1 MCDDMVF
8 EPDQIVPDC
17 SSPIGI
23 VRMFQDPEPPAPAAE
38 RRWKVQENLRPG
50 QNPYTWQVT
59 RNREAA
65 WQSRYRG
72 SVKQDLDTY
81 VERNGDWA
89 QLRLSEASAQQ
100 KARRESASQV
110 DEFFEDHQ
118 VEPLGDGGINASS
131 YATYASSPSPAA
143 YLNRHHGYPAH
154 ATAHMRTDYRL
165 YPSAAPK
172 SEDMFAKPNPPQPHL
187 QQHLHQ
193 QPSAPPA
200 GSMPVWQEL
209 SACINPRDTDISATP
224 SHSIDI
230 LPVVKTEGSVLAPCQ
245 YGAVGRQ
252 GLEASCY
259 PGGGYSPQGAAAAPH
274 TNFKLM
280 VGGPHFSMAR
290 VSCMPPTPPNSEPGS
305 PSTDGVPLGGAS
317 STRRTP
323 PPPYPA
329 ECPPSTSSGATVSE
343 PPRPKYNKR
352 NNPELEKRR
361 IHHCDFEG
369 CRKVY
374 TKSSHLKAHQR
385 IHTGE
390 KPYLC
395 QWEGCNWRFARSDE
409 LTRHYR
415 KHTGQKPFKCLICE
429 RSFARSDHLAL
440 HMKRHQPKNK

>member
-1 MCDDMVF
+1 MCRLL
-8 EPDQIVPDC
+8 DQHFQRTVAGDALLRVERPRLRQAGPGHLRGAERRLGATAAIRGERPAKGSPRERLSSRRVLRGSPSRALGGRWHQRVVVRPLRLIPVP
-17 SSPIGI
+17 GGL
-23 VRMFQDPEPPAPAAE
+23 PEPPPWVPRAC
-38 RRWKVQENLRPG
+38 
-50 QNPYTWQVT
+50 
-59 RNREAA
+59 
-65 WQSRYRG
+65 
-72 SVKQDLDTY
+72 
-81 VERNGDWA
+81 
-89 QLRLSEASAQQ
+89 
-100 KARRESASQV
+100 
-110 DEFFEDHQ
+110 
-118 VEPLGDGGINASS
+118 DG
-131 YATYASSPSPAA
+131 
-143 YLNRHHGYPAH
+143 AH
-154 ATAHMRTDYRL
+154 ADRL
-165 YPSAAPK
+165 PALPIGRPK

-200 GSMPVWQEL
+200 GSMSVWQEL